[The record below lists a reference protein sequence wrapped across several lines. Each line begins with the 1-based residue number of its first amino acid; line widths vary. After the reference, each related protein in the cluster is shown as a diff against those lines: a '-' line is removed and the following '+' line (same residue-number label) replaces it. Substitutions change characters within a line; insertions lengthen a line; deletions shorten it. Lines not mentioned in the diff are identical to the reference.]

1 MLEPEENLDQETQ
14 RPDES
19 QSLAASIAEYTRDP
33 SGFVLF
39 AFPWGEGELEGYDG
53 PDEWQ
58 IEILKA
64 LGEGLIN
71 VDQAIKIAIAS
82 GHGIGKSALVA
93 WIILWAVSTF
103 EDTRGVVTAN
113 TDTQLRTKTWPE
125 LAKWHRLFIGKEL
138 FTLTATA
145 LYSTQPEHEKTWR
158 IDIIPWSEN
167 NTEAFAGLHNQG
179 KRIVLI
185 FDEASAIVNK
195 IWEVSEGALTDIDT
209 EMIWCAFGNPTRN
222 EGRFFDCFHNLKHR
236 WIHKQ
241 IDSRTVK
248 ITNKKQIQELVDD
261 NGEDSDIVRIRV
273 RGMFPRASESQFIG
287 SDIVE
292 AARGK
297 HLPPHAYNFA
307 PKILILDNAWT
318 GGDEIVI
325 GMRQGNAYKIL
336 STFAKND
343 DDLVIAGHLARHEDE
358 EAADAVLIDLG
369 YGTGV
374 FSAGKNM
381 GRTWT
386 LLPMGNPSP
395 DPGYLNLR
403 AYCWGQMKKWLMEG
417 GVIPNDPVLAEEI
430 QRPMAFNVPTGKNA
444 GKVYLES
451 KKDMRSRGVSSPNRA
466 DNLAMSF
473 AVPVRKK
480 TNIASKQAPKI
491 YDPYANEPQQRV
503 QPQGYDPYK

>member
-1 MLEPEENLDQETQ
+1 MHEDDSQNPEDQID
-14 RPDES
+14 P
-19 QSLAASIAEYTRDP
+19 SISIAVELAEYTQDP
-33 SGFVLF
+33 LGFVLF
-39 AFPWGEGELEGYDG
+39 SFPWGEGELEGYEG
-53 PDEWQ
+53 PDDWQ
-58 IEILKA
+58 IEILQA
-64 LGEGLIN
+64 LGQGLITIE
-71 VDQAIKIAIAS
+71 QAIKIAVAS
-82 GHGIGKSALVA
+82 GHGIGKSALVS
-93 WIILWAVSTF
+93 WIILWGISTF

-125 LAKWHRLFIGKEL
+125 LAKWHRLFIGKDL

-145 LYSTQPEHEKTWR
+145 LYSSQPEHEKTWR

-167 NTEAFAGLHNQG
+167 NTEAFAGLHNKG
-179 KRIVLI
+179 KRILLI
-185 FDEASAIVNK
+185 FDEASAIVDK
-195 IWEVSEGALTDIDT
+195 IWEVSEGALTDANT
-209 EMIWCAFGNPTRN
+209 EIVWCAFGNPTRN

-236 WIHKQ
+236 WIHRQ

-248 ITNKKQIQELVDD
+248 ITNKKQIQELVED

-273 RGMFPRASESQFIG
+273 RGVFPRASESQFIG

-292 AARGK
+292 LARGK
-297 HLPPHAYNFA
+297 HLPPHTYNFA

-325 GMRQGNAYKIL
+325 GLRQGNAYKIKA
-336 STFAKND
+336 TFSKND

-358 EAADAVLIDLG
+358 EAADAVFIDLG

-386 LLPMGNPSP
+386 LLPMGSASP
-395 DPGYLNLR
+395 DPGYLNLS
-403 AYCWGQMKKWLMEG
+403 AYCWGMMKKWLREG
-417 GVIPNDPVLAEEI
+417 GAIPNDPVLVEEL
-430 QRPMAFNVPTGKNA
+430 QRRMAFNVPTGHNA
-444 GKVYLES
+444 GKIYLES
-451 KKDMRSRGVSSPNRA
+451 KKDMKARGVGSPNRA

-473 AVPVRKK
+473 AMPVRKK
-480 TNIASKQAPKI
+480 NIYDRGPQPKT
-491 YDPYANEPQQRV
+491 YDPYANEPQQKP